1 MSWTDWACLGI
12 FILGFLLFL
21 YGANIYNAI
30 VGYTGV
36 YLFIGAIAAYV
47 IIYLYKELTKK
58 PSPAISCLK
67 PVNVTVFFI

>member
-1 MSWTDWACLGI
+1 MSWIDWACLGI

-36 YLFIGAIAAYV
+36 YLFIGAIVAYLV
-47 IIYLYKELTKK
+47 IYIYKQLAKK
-58 PSPAISCLK
+58 PS
-67 PVNVTVFFI
+67 V